1 MNDNMQHNFKILL
14 NEMVKLKEENL
25 ELKKQ
30 NDLKP
35 FLKSILDM
43 QLYSFNNVNSYKA
56 TITEMANVIN
66 DYKTKFFSD
75 ISEIKEYLNKTL
87 IGTPEEKQKDNVFAE
102 VLNEKKKDPKGGR
115 FLEKSSKISLSL
127 KKNNK
132 RALKKDQSFFD
143 N

>member
-132 RALKKDQSFFD
+132 RALKKDQR
-143 N
+143 